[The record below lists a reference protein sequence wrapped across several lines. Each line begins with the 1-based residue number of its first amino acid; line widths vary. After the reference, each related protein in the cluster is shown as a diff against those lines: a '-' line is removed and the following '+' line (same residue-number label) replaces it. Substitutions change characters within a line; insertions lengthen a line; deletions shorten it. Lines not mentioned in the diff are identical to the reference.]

1 MLSILAPSSISGTLM
16 NGQFDG
22 YHGDSGRSNRVPPY
36 DTDAVLLSDVN
47 LAIQSTTDP
56 VLLPYHLLKVR
67 FELDLSWYRKK
78 NYTPRINCSYSCLF
92 DL

>member
-1 MLSILAPSSISGTLM
+1 M

-56 VLLPYHLLKVR
+56 VLLSYHLLKVR
-67 FELDLSWYRKK
+67 FELDLSWCRKK
-78 NYTPRINCSYSCLF
+78 NYTPRINCSYSYLF